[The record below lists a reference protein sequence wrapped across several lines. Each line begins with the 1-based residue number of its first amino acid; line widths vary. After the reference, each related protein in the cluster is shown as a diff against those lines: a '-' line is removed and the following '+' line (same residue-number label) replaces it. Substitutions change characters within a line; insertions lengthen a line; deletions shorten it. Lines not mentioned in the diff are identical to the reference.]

1 MFTNIYVSK
10 HQFQRFLMIQA
21 GGSTL
26 IRYGLKMDN
35 NDEALLLSQTELHGS
50 HRFYFPYLN
59 NMEDFAS
66 RNDILK
72 LIVVR
77 HPFHR

>member
-35 NDEALLLSQTELHGS
+35 NDVRSSAAFTDRIAWVPQILFS
-50 HRFYFPYLN
+50 
-59 NMEDFAS
+59 
-66 RNDILK
+66 ILK
-72 LIVVR
+72 QYGR
-77 HPFHR
+77 FRF